1 MSPRSRVL
9 FVCPGAF
16 PGQKKAAVGRSA
28 RRSIQTAALP
38 IGPSLDLATPSLRDD
53 VVSVPFH
60 ASFVPVY
67 GIVVLASEIMRM
79 ADFKEALK
87 KS

>member
-1 MSPRSRVL
+1 
-9 FVCPGAF
+9 VCSLRLPGAF
-16 PGQKKAAVGRSA
+16 LAKKKAAVGRSA

-53 VVSVPFH
+53 DVSAPN
-60 ASFVPVY
+60 ASFVPAY
-67 GIVVLASEIMRM
+67 DIVVFASKIKLI
-79 ADFKEALK
+79 ADFMEVLE

>member
-1 MSPRSRVL
+1 MSPRSRVH
-9 FVCPGAF
+9 FICPAHSLAK
-16 PGQKKAAVGRSA
+16 KKAAVGRSA
-28 RRSIQTAALP
+28 LRSIQTAALP

-53 VVSVPFH
+53 VVSVPLQ
-60 ASFVPVY
+60 ASFVPAY
-67 GIVVLASEIMRM
+67 EIVVLASEIIRM

>member
-1 MSPRSRVL
+1 
-9 FVCPGAF
+9 
-16 PGQKKAAVGRSA
+16 
-28 RRSIQTAALP
+28 
-38 IGPSLDLATPSLRDD
+38 LDLATPSLRDD
-53 VVSVPFH
+53 AVSVPFY

-79 ADFKEALK
+79 ADFMEVLE

>member
-1 MSPRSRVL
+1 VFTSSAPAHSL
-9 FVCPGAF
+9 AK
-16 PGQKKAAVGRSA
+16 KKAAVGRSA

-79 ADFKEALK
+79 ADFMEMLE